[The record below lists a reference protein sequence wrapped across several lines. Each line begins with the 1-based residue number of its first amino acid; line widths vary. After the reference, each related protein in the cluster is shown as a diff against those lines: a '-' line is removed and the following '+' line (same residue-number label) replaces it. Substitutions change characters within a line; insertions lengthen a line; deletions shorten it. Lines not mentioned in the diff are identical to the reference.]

1 MTQGEPLRWRVQA
14 KGEFEYV
21 ARKSLGNGFTTIPVR
36 ETGEG
41 RDASRTF
48 RWRER
53 RILCWVHSADTESR
67 GMGLATTQPELGVS
81 DAEIIARIYSG
92 DEGAMALLYDRY
104 SHLVYAV
111 ALRVLSD
118 GSAAEDILQDVFMQ
132 LWRNAQ
138 TFNASRGSLAA
149 WLAVIARNRAIDQ
162 LRKKRPEVEAAETV
176 IAVDRD
182 LENTTE
188 RNQMIEKVRTV
199 LAGMPAEQR
208 APLEMAFFDGLTHV
222 EIAGKTGQPLGT
234 IKTRIR
240 SGLSAVRKA
249 FAV

>member
-1 MTQGEPLRWRVQA
+1 
-14 KGEFEYV
+14 
-21 ARKSLGNGFTTIPVR
+21 
-36 ETGEG
+36 
-41 RDASRTF
+41 
-48 RWRER
+48 
-53 RILCWVHSADTESR
+53 
-67 GMGLATTQPELGVS
+67 MGLASKQPELGVS
-81 DAEIIARIYSG
+81 EAEIIARIRSG

-104 SHLVYAV
+104 SPVVYAV

-138 TFNASRGSLAA
+138 AFNASRGSLAA
-149 WLAVIARNRAIDQ
+149 WLAVIARNRAIDK
-162 LRKKRPEVEAAETV
+162 LRKKRPEEEAEETL
-176 IAVDRD
+176 IAVDTD
-182 LENTTE
+182 LENTAE
-188 RNQMIEKVRTV
+188 RNQAIEKVRTV

-208 APLEMAFFDGLTHV
+208 AALEMAFFEGLTHV

-240 SGLSAVRKA
+240 SGLSTVRKA

>member
-1 MTQGEPLRWRVQA
+1 MWD
-14 KGEFEYV
+14 
-21 ARKSLGNGFTTIPVR
+21 TIC
-36 ETGEG
+36 
-41 RDASRTF
+41 SRLS
-48 RWRER
+48 WPS
-53 RILCWVHSADTESR
+53 SAGSESR
-67 GMGLATTQPELGVS
+67 GIGLASTQQELSIS

-104 SHLVYAV
+104 SNIVYAV

-132 LWRNAQ
+132 LWRNPQA
-138 TFNASRGSLAA
+138 FNASRGSLAT

-176 IAVDRD
+176 ILVDPE
-182 LENTTE
+182 LESAAD
-188 RNQMIEKVRTV
+188 RSRAIEKVRAV
-199 LAGMPAEQR
+199 LAGMPGEQR
-208 APLEMAFFDGLTHV
+208 AALEMAFFEGLTHV

-234 IKTRIR
+234 VKTRIR
-240 SGLSAVRKA
+240 SGLLAVRKA